1 MTSPDKCPCLRHVLI
16 AIANADPASLALSSN
31 APTKIRIVFANGH
44 LAQSENADMPKMARE
59 LLSRVESFEDWE
71 IAPLVNGDLSKATYR
86 AKNPASFIRLLQLSL
101 PKSKS
106 APMPP
111 LECKS
116 AKPRKALPGHD
127 SEK

>member
-1 MTSPDKCPCLRHVLI
+1 
-16 AIANADPASLALSSN
+16 
-31 APTKIRIVFANGH
+31 
-44 LAQSENADMPKMARE
+44 MPKMARE

-101 PKSKS
+101 PKSKF

-111 LECKS
+111 LECKLG
-116 AKPRKALPGHD
+116 KLQKALTGHD
-127 SEK
+127 AEK

>member
-16 AIANADPASLALSSN
+16 AIANADPASLAMSSN
-31 APTKIRIVFANGH
+31 APTRIRIVFANGH

-59 LLSRVESFEDWE
+59 LLSRVKSFEDWE

-101 PKSKS
+101 PKSKL

-111 LECKS
+111 LECKFAES
-116 AKPRKALPGHD
+116 RKALPGHG

>member
-1 MTSPDKCPCLRHVLI
+1 MI
-16 AIANADPASLALSSN
+16 AIANADPDSLALSSN
-31 APTKIRIVFANGH
+31 APTRIRIVFANGH
-44 LAQSENADMPKMARE
+44 LAQSENAGMPQMARE

-86 AKNPASFIRLLQLSL
+86 AKNPASFVRLLQLSL
-101 PKSKS
+101 PKSKA

-111 LECKS
+111 VECKF
-116 AKPRKALPGHD
+116 AKSRKALPGHG